1 MMKTVKEITELLK
14 NIPSLE
20 KGYNLITIENFMW
33 GKGPNNEIV
42 FGFFSKNNKI
52 NSLVQTTLH
61 LKLYINTL
69 FEINID
75 KKMINKKMSLLV
87 LKTLNTKYIE
97 VFVSLINSMI
107 DDLNE
112 EKLLK
117 HFLEIK
123 TLFSNDI
130 KISKI
135 ELEGMWGELFS
146 MIYLKKYFN
155 IDISKYYQKEM
166 KRKFDFSVTDKKKI
180 EIKSTLKPERVH
192 HFLHQQLDTDR
203 FDIMVMSL
211 MLQKDDKGLSLLE
224 LMKICK
230 TLFANNFEVILY
242 IERIVKN
249 IDDNELDNL
258 KLNFEYAKTNFRIFN
273 ALRLPKIKEKNVD
286 GIFNVEYDVDFS
298 NIQCEKVGIFST
310 WLL

>member
-1 MMKTVKEITELLK
+1 ML
-14 NIPSLE
+14 SL
-20 KGYNLITIENFMW
+20 IHI
-33 GKGPNNEIV
+33 
-42 FGFFSKNNKI
+42 
-52 NSLVQTTLH
+52 
-61 LKLYINTL
+61 YINTL

-192 HFLHQQLDTDR
+192 HFLHQQLR
-203 FDIMVMSL
+203 CV
-211 MLQKDDKGLSLLE
+211 
-224 LMKICK
+224 
-230 TLFANNFEVILY
+230 
-242 IERIVKN
+242 
-249 IDDNELDNL
+249 
-258 KLNFEYAKTNFRIFN
+258 
-273 ALRLPKIKEKNVD
+273 
-286 GIFNVEYDVDFS
+286 
-298 NIQCEKVGIFST
+298 
-310 WLL
+310 

>member
-135 ELEGMWGELFS
+135 ELEGMWENCF
-146 MIYLKKYFN
+146 
-155 IDISKYYQKEM
+155 Q
-166 KRKFDFSVTDKKKI
+166 
-180 EIKSTLKPERVH
+180 
-192 HFLHQQLDTDR
+192 
-203 FDIMVMSL
+203 
-211 MLQKDDKGLSLLE
+211 
-224 LMKICK
+224 
-230 TLFANNFEVILY
+230 
-242 IERIVKN
+242 
-249 IDDNELDNL
+249 
-258 KLNFEYAKTNFRIFN
+258 
-273 ALRLPKIKEKNVD
+273 
-286 GIFNVEYDVDFS
+286 
-298 NIQCEKVGIFST
+298 
-310 WLL
+310 